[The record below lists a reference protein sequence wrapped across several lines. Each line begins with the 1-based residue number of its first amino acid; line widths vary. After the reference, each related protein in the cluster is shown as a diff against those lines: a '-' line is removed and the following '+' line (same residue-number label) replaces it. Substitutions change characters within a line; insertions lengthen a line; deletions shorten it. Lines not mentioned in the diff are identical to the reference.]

1 MEQDF
6 IYILQMS
13 SGNGWRDLFQEKDLS
28 KLSLIA
34 ESISIHSTDSYRII
48 KLDFQTIQTYGNS

>member
-6 IYILQMS
+6 IYILETS
-13 SGNGWRDLFQEKDLS
+13 SGNGWRELFHDKDLS

-34 ESISIHSTDSYRII
+34 ESISIHSSDSYRII
-48 KLDFQTIQTYGNS
+48 KLDFQTIQIYGNS